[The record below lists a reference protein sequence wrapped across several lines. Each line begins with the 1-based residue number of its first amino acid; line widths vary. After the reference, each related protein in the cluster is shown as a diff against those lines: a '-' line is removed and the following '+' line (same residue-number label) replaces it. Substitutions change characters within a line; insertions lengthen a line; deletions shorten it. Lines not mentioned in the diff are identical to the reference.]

1 MTTTTS
7 RDATASPTADG
18 WPAARGV
25 LRGVAAAQHP
35 PDTTLGELA
44 VTYFARVPDGE
55 LVDDPADALATVRAH
70 RSLARLRV
78 PGKPVTAVLD
88 TPGAAGRISV
98 LVVTDDMPFLIDSV
112 LAELDRT
119 GASVHRVVHPVIV
132 VRRDVRGELLDI
144 LPFADPAAPP
154 PGTVAESWMNIE
166 LGDLPGSDPARDLSA
181 DLHSRLSSVLVDVRE
196 VVEDGDRMVST
207 ARALADELAA
217 SGGDAETTDTV
228 ALLRWFAQGNLIML
242 GYRRQELVDTP
253 EGPALRGVLATGLG
267 VLRRD
272 SLVART
278 LTASPDSVTP
288 VGTRGDDA
296 RRRLLVLTR
305 ASARSTVHRP
315 EHPLYVGVS
324 IHDEEGRLVG
334 EHRFL
339 GILTVAARHAD
350 VLGIPVVSRRVQE
363 VVAETGL
370 PVDSWSGQRLL
381 EVLQTYPRA
390 ELLCTDRAS
399 LEATA
404 TGVLDLAERRRVRL
418 FLRRDP
424 FGRYF
429 SCMIYLPRDRY
440 TTATRTRM
448 QEVLTRELRGTDLE
462 HTARVTEDQLA
473 LLHVTVH
480 TGREEPVTP
489 DLEVLTRDLAEAART
504 WADRL
509 REQATGEERA
519 VLATIGE
526 PFAESYKEDFG
537 PERGL
542 ADLRVL
548 DGLTPGSSEGPRRDT
563 AVRLY
568 RPDNPDAG
576 DRRLKL
582 YLAGR
587 RATLSSVLPA
597 LQSLGVVVVDERP
610 YEVTRSDGV
619 TCWINDFGLRLG
631 STDTG
636 DTVPPGTEADL
647 TERFAAAFD
656 AVWSGRVGAD
666 GFNALVL
673 RAGLTYRQAAV
684 LRAFSRYLRQVGSA
698 YGQSYITDVVGAHRD
713 VAVGLVALFEAR
725 FDPALADDDRAR
737 RVAELDQQVTAAIAE
752 VTNLDADRILRS
764 LLGVVRATLR
774 TNYYR
779 RDAGQE
785 GIEGGA
791 PREFLA
797 LKLDPGQVPGVP
809 EPVPAVETFVHSN
822 RVEGVHLRFGAIA
835 RGGLRW
841 SDRQQDYRTEI
852 LGLVKA
858 QAVKNAVI
866 VPVGAK
872 GGFVVKRPPAP
883 TGDATADREAARA
896 EGVACYRMFVSGL
909 LDLVDDRAGHAAD
922 SEIRTPPDVVRYDG
936 DDSYLVVAAD
946 KGTAAFSDLANAV
959 AADYGFWL
967 GDAFA
972 SGGSVGYDHKA
983 MGITARGA
991 WESVRRHFRELGR
1004 DVAADEVTV
1013 VGVGDMSGDVFGNGM
1028 LLSEH
1033 LKIVAA
1039 FDHRHVFLDPDPD
1052 PATSFAERQRLF
1064 ELPRSSWADYD
1075 ETLISEGGG
1084 VYPRTMKAI
1093 PVSPRAAEV
1102 LGIEPGDLDPPALV
1116 RAVLRAPADLLWNG
1130 GIGTYVKAST
1140 ETHADVGDKSND
1152 AVRVDGDELRV
1163 AVVGEGGNLGLTQ
1176 LGRIEYAR
1184 RGGKVNTDA
1193 IDNSA
1198 GVDCSD
1204 HEVNIKIL
1212 LDSLVERG
1220 ELDPA
1225 ERDQQIAATTE
1236 DVAALVLADNVA
1248 QNEVLGVSRAH
1259 AAGMLHVHED
1269 LVADLEARG
1278 RLDRELDVL
1287 PDDEGFAARG
1297 ADGEGLS
1304 SPELCTLLAQVKLDL
1319 TDALAASELPDLDVF
1334 ARRLPAYF
1342 PAVLAERYPDAVA
1355 AHPLRRQIVTTMLS
1369 NAVVDGG
1376 GLTFVH
1382 RLVQE
1387 VAASPTDA
1395 VRAYHVAT
1403 AVFGLDALADDLAA
1417 ADQVLPTSI
1426 ADRVTLAAR
1435 RQLDRA
1441 ARWFLTHRPQPL
1453 AVGAE
1458 IARFRPWVARLAPR
1472 VPDML
1477 RGGEAEGLARRT
1489 QDFVDVGTPIDLARR
1504 ALGGLNAFGLL
1515 DVVEVAEIAEREQG
1529 GVHTHDGEVT
1539 DDEVIAVAELYY
1551 ALSEHL
1557 GFDALLTA
1565 VAGLDR
1571 TDRWNAL
1578 ARLSLRDELYS
1589 SLRAITLD
1597 VLADTG
1603 PEESVDEKIEHWEQA
1618 NASRLMRA
1626 RTALAEI
1633 AKASRDD
1640 LATVSV
1646 AARQLRSMVR

>member
-1 MTTTTS
+1 MTTGTQPVATS
-7 RDATASPTADG
+7 AAVDG
-18 WPAARGV
+18 WPGDRGL
-25 LRGVAAAQHP
+25 LRTVAAEHSP
-35 PDTTLGELA
+35 PDSALGELA
-44 VTYFARVPDGE
+44 VAYFDRVPDGE
-55 LVDDPADALATVRAH
+55 LVADPKDALATVRAH

-88 TPGAAGRISV
+88 TPGSAGRISV

-119 GASVHRVVHPVIV
+119 GASVHRVVHPVVV

-144 LPFADPAAPP
+144 LPLADPAAPP

-166 LGDLPGSDPARDLSA
+166 LGDLPGSDPARDLAA
-181 DLHSRLSSVLVDVRE
+181 DLHARLSSVLTDVRE
-196 VVEDGDRMVST
+196 VVEDGDRMNSA
-207 ARALADELAA
+207 ARALADELDGA
-217 SGGDAETTDTV
+217 GGDAETADTV

-253 EGPALRGVLATGLG
+253 DGPALRGVLATGLG

-278 LTASPDSVTP
+278 LTASPDSVSP
-288 VGTRGDDA
+288 AGTGADTTS
-296 RRRLLVLTR
+296 RRLLVLTR

-324 IHDEEGRLVG
+324 IFDEDGRLVG

-363 VVAETGL
+363 VVVEAGL

-440 TTATRTRM
+440 TTAARLRM
-448 QEVLTRELRGTDLE
+448 QDVLMRELRGTDLE

-480 TGREEPVTP
+480 TGREDPVSP
-489 DLEVLTRDLAEAART
+489 DLDTLTDELAEAART
-504 WADRL
+504 WSDRL
-509 REQATGEERA
+509 REAASGEERA
-519 VLATIGE
+519 IIAAIGE
-526 PFAESYKEDFG
+526 PFAEAYKEDFG

-542 ADLRVL
+542 LDLRVL
-548 DGLTPGSSEGPRRDT
+548 DGLTPQGAEGAEGRDT

-568 RPDNPDAG
+568 HPTNPDAG

-610 YEVTRSDGV
+610 YGVTRGDGV
-619 TCWINDFGLRLG
+619 ACWINDFGLRLG
-631 STDTG
+631 DAA
-636 DTVPPGTEADL
+636 TVPPGTEHDL
-647 TERFAAAFD
+647 TERFAEAFD
-656 AVWSGRVGAD
+656 AVWSGLAGAD
-666 GFNALVL
+666 GYNALVV
-673 RAGLTYRQAAV
+673 RAGLTWRQAAV
-684 LRAFSRYLRQVGSA
+684 LRAFSRYLRQIGNA

-713 VAVGLVALFEAR
+713 VAVGLVELFEAR
-725 FDPALADDDRAR
+725 FDPALDDDERDR
-737 RVAELDQQVTAAIAE
+737 RVAEVDGRVTAAIAE
-752 VTNLDADRILRS
+752 VTSLDADRILRS
-764 LLGVVRATLR
+764 LLGVVRAVLR
-774 TNYYR
+774 TNYFR
-779 RDAGQE
+779 RDE
-785 GIEGGA
+785 RGA
-791 PREFLA
+791 ARPFLA
-797 LKLDPGQVPGVP
+797 LKLDPAQVPGVP
-809 EPVPAVETFVHSN
+809 EPAPAIETFVYSA
-822 RVEGVHLRFGAIA
+822 RVEGVHLRFGDIA

-841 SDRQQDYRTEI
+841 SDRLQDYRTEI

-872 GGFVVKRPPAP
+872 GGFVVKRPPVP
-883 TGDATADREAARA
+883 TGDAAADRDATRA
-896 EGVACYRMFVSGL
+896 EGVTCYRMFISGL
-909 LDLVDDRAGHAAD
+909 LDLVDNREGHAAQ
-922 SEIRTPPDVVRYDG
+922 SAILTPPDVVRYDG
-936 DDSYLVVAAD
+936 DDPYLVVAAD
-946 KGTAAFSDLANAV
+946 KGTATFSDIANGVAV
-959 AADYGFWL
+959 DYGFWL

-1004 DVAADEVTV
+1004 DVASDEVTV

-1033 LKIVAA
+1033 LRIVAA

-1052 PATSFAERQRLF
+1052 PAVSFAERSRLF
-1064 ELPRSSWADYD
+1064 ALSRSSWADYD
-1075 ETLISEGGG
+1075 SSLISEGGG
-1084 VYPRTMKAI
+1084 VFPRTMKAI

-1102 LGIEPGDLDPPALV
+1102 LGIEAGELDPPSLV

-1176 LGRIEYAR
+1176 RGRIEYAR

-1220 ELDPA
+1220 ELAPA
-1225 ERDQQIAATTE
+1225 ERDEQIAATTDE
-1236 DVAALVLADNVA
+1236 VADLVLADNVS
-1248 QNEVLGVSRAH
+1248 QNEVLGVSRSH
-1259 AAGMLHVHED
+1259 AAPMAHVQES

-1287 PDDEGFAARG
+1287 PSTEEFAARQ
-1297 ADGEGLS
+1297 AAGEGLS
-1304 SPELCTLLAQVKLDL
+1304 SPELSTLMAHVKLDL
-1319 TDALAASELPDLDVF
+1319 TDALAASEVPDLEVF
-1334 ARRLPAYF
+1334 TRRLPSYF
-1342 PAVLAERYPDAVA
+1342 PAVFAERYPEAVA
-1355 AHPLRRQIVTTMLS
+1355 AHPLRRQIVTTMLA
-1369 NAVVDGG
+1369 NTVVDGG
-1376 GLTFVH
+1376 GLTYVH
-1382 RLVQE
+1382 RLAQE
-1387 VAASPTDA
+1387 VAATPGDA

-1403 AVFGLDALADDLAA
+1403 TVFGLDVLADDIAA
-1417 ADQVLPTSI
+1417 GDRTLPTLV
-1426 ADRVTLAAR
+1426 ADRLTLALR
-1435 RQLDRA
+1435 RQLDRV
-1441 ARWFLTHRPQPL
+1441 ARWYLTHRPQPL
-1453 AVGAE
+1453 AIGAE
-1458 IARFRPWVARLAPR
+1458 VTRFSPWVTRLAPR
-1472 VPDML
+1472 VPDLL
-1477 RGGEAEGLARRT
+1477 RGREAEGLAEHT
-1489 QDFVDVGTPIDLARR
+1489 QAFVDEGAPVELARR
-1504 ALGGLNAFGLL
+1504 AVGGLYAFGLL
-1515 DVVEVAEIAEREQG
+1515 DVVEIAEFAERERG
-1529 GVHTHDGEVT
+1529 GLREDDGEVT
-1539 DDEVIAVAELYY
+1539 DDEMYAVAELYY

-1565 VAGLDR
+1565 VAGLER
-1571 TDRWNAL
+1571 SDRWHAL

-1603 PEESVDEKIEHWEQA
+1603 FDESADEKIEHWEQA

-1626 RTALAEI
+1626 RSALAEI
-1633 AKASRDD
+1633 AKVGRAD

-1646 AARQLRSMVR
+1646 AARQIRSMVR

>member
-1 MTTTTS
+1 MTTGTEPV
-7 RDATASPTADG
+7 ATPLDTGG
-18 WPAARGV
+18 WPADRGV
-25 LRGVAAAQHP
+25 LRTVAAEHRP
-35 PDTTLGELA
+35 PDSALGELA
-44 VTYFARVPDGE
+44 VAYFDRVPDGE
-55 LVDDPADALATVRAH
+55 LVADPADALATVRAH

-88 TPGAAGRISV
+88 TPGSAGRISV

-119 GASVHRVVHPVIV
+119 GANVHRVVHPVVV

-144 LPFADPAAPP
+144 LPLADAAAPP

-166 LGDLPGSDPARDLSA
+166 LGDLPGSDPARDLA
-181 DLHSRLSSVLVDVRE
+181 VDLHARLSSVLTDVRE
-196 VVEDGDRMVST
+196 VVEDGERMNST
-207 ARALADELAA
+207 ARALADELDGAVTA
-217 SGGDAETTDTV
+217 DDSAETADTV

-242 GYRRQELVDTP
+242 GYRRQEVVDTP

-278 LTASPDSVTP
+278 LTASPDSVSP
-288 VGTRGDDA
+288 AGTGGDTA
-296 RRRLLVLTR
+296 SRRLLVLTR

-324 IHDEEGRLVG
+324 IFDGDGRLVG

-363 VVAETGL
+363 VVVEAGL

-440 TTATRTRM
+440 TTAARLRM
-448 QEVLTRELRGTDLE
+448 QDVLTHELRGTDLE

-480 TGREEPVTP
+480 TGREDPVTP
-489 DLEVLTRDLAEAART
+489 DLEMLTGDLAEAART
-504 WADRL
+504 WSDRL
-509 REQATGEERA
+509 REAASGEERA
-519 VLATIGE
+519 VIATIGE
-526 PFAESYKEDFG
+526 PFAEAYKEDFG

-542 ADLRVL
+542 LDLRVL
-548 DGLTPGSSEGPRRDT
+548 EGLTPQGDESDGERRDT

-568 RPDNPDAG
+568 RPTNPDAG

-610 YEVTRSDGV
+610 YRVTRSDGV

-631 STDTG
+631 DAE
-636 DTVPPGTEADL
+636 TVPPGTDHDL
-647 TERFAAAFD
+647 TERFADAFD
-656 AVWSGRVGAD
+656 AVWSELAGAD
-666 GFNALVL
+666 GYNALVV
-673 RAGLTYRQAAV
+673 RAGLTWRQAAV
-684 LRAFSRYLRQVGSA
+684 LRAFSRYLRQIGNS

-713 VAVGLVALFEAR
+713 VALGLVELFEAR
-725 FDPALADDDRAR
+725 FDPALRDDERER
-737 RVAELDQQVTAAIAE
+737 RVAEVDGRVTAAIAE
-752 VTNLDADRILRS
+752 VTSLDADRILRS
-764 LLGVVRATLR
+764 LLGVVRAVLR
-774 TNYYR
+774 TNYFRTPR
-779 RDAGQE
+779 R
-785 GIEGGA
+785 
-791 PREFLA
+791 PFLA
-797 LKLDPGQVPGVP
+797 LKLDPAQVPGVP
-809 EPVPAVETFVHSN
+809 EPAPAIETFVYSA
-822 RVEGVHLRFGAIA
+822 RVEGVHLRFGDIA

-841 SDRQQDYRTEI
+841 SDRLQDYRTEV

-883 TGDATADREAARA
+883 TGDAAADRDASRA
-896 EGVACYRMFVSGL
+896 EGVTCYRMFISGL
-909 LDLVDDRAGHAAD
+909 LDLVDDRAGHAAQ
-922 SEIRTPPDVVRYDG
+922 SEVRTPSDVVRYDG
-936 DDSYLVVAAD
+936 DDPYLVVAAD
-946 KGTAAFSDLANAV
+946 KGTATFSDIANGV
-959 AADYGFWL
+959 ACEYGFWL

-1004 DVAADEVTV
+1004 DVASDEITV

-1028 LLSEH
+1028 LLSRH

-1052 PATSFAERQRLF
+1052 PAVSFAERSRLF

-1075 ETLISEGGG
+1075 TSLISDGGG

-1093 PVSPRAAEV
+1093 PVSPRAAEA
-1102 LGIEPGDLDPPALV
+1102 LGIGAGSLDPPSLV
-1116 RAVLRAPADLLWNG
+1116 RAILRAPADLLWNG

-1140 ETHADVGDKSND
+1140 ETHSDVGDKSND

-1176 LGRIEYAR
+1176 RGRIEYAR

-1220 ELDPA
+1220 ELASAD
-1225 ERDQQIAATTE
+1225 RDEQIAATTDE
-1236 DVAALVLADNVA
+1236 VADLVLADNVS
-1248 QNEVLGVSRAH
+1248 QNEVLGVSRFH
-1259 AAGMLHVHED
+1259 AAPMAHVQEA
-1269 LVADLEARG
+1269 LVDDLEARG

-1287 PDDEGFAARG
+1287 PSAEEFAARV
-1297 ADGEGLS
+1297 AAGEGLS
-1304 SPELCTLLAQVKLDL
+1304 SPELATLMAHVKLDL
-1319 TDALAASELPDLDVF
+1319 TDALAASEVPDLEVF
-1334 ARRLPAYF
+1334 TRRLPSYF
-1342 PAVLAERYPDAVA
+1342 PAVFAERYPDAVS
-1355 AHPLRRQIVTTMLS
+1355 AHPLRRQIVTTMLA

-1376 GLTFVH
+1376 GLTYVH
-1382 RLVQE
+1382 RLAQE
-1387 VAASPTDA
+1387 VAATPGDA

-1403 AVFGLDALADDLAA
+1403 TVFGLDVLADDIAA
-1417 ADQVLPTSI
+1417 GDRTLPTLV
-1426 ADRVTLAAR
+1426 ADRLTLALR
-1435 RQLDRA
+1435 RQLDRV
-1441 ARWFLTHRPQPL
+1441 ARWYLTHRPQPL

-1458 IARFRPWVARLAPR
+1458 VSRFSPWVTQLAPR
-1472 VPDML
+1472 VPELL
-1477 RGGEAEGLARRT
+1477 RGAEAEGLAEHV
-1489 QDFVDVGTPIDLARR
+1489 QAFVDAGAPVELARR
-1504 ALGGLNAFGLL
+1504 AVGGLYAFGLL
-1515 DVVEVAEIAEREQG
+1515 DVVEIAEFAERERG
-1529 GVHTHDGEVT
+1529 GLRADDGEVT
-1539 DDEVIAVAELYY
+1539 DDEMFAVAELYY

-1565 VAGLDR
+1565 VAGLER
-1571 TDRWNAL
+1571 ADRWHAL

-1603 PEESVDEKIEHWEQA
+1603 FDESADEKIEHWEQA

-1633 AKASRDD
+1633 AKVGRAD

-1646 AARQLRSMVR
+1646 AARQIRSMVR

>member
-7 RDATASPTADG
+7 RDAARDGAASS
-18 WPAARGV
+18 WPGVREV
-25 LRGVAAAQHP
+25 LRAVAAEQDP
-35 PDTTLGELA
+35 PDSELGELA
-44 VTYFARVPDGE
+44 ITYFARVPDSE
-55 LVDDPADALATVRAH
+55 LVPEPADALATVRAH

-112 LAELDRT
+112 LAEIDRT

-144 LPFADPAAPP
+144 LPLADPAAPP

-166 LGDLPGSDPARDLSA
+166 LGDLPGSDPARDLAA
-181 DLHSRLSSVLVDVRE
+181 DLHARLSGVLTDVRE

-217 SGGDAETTDTV
+217 AGGGADTADTV
-228 ALLRWFAQGNLIML
+228 ALLRWFAQGNLILL
-242 GYRRQELVDTP
+242 GYRRQELIDTP

-278 LTASPDSVTP
+278 LTASPDSVRP
-288 VGTRGDDA
+288 AGVAADA
-296 RRRLLVLTR
+296 APRKLLVLTR

-363 VVAETGL
+363 VVAEAGL

-390 ELLCTDRAS
+390 ELLCTDRDS
-399 LEATA
+399 LESTA

-424 FGRYF
+424 YGRYF

-440 TTATRTRM
+440 TTVTRTRM
-448 QEVLTRELRGTDLE
+448 QDVLMRELRGTDLE

-480 TGREEPVTP
+480 TGREEPVSP
-489 DLEVLTRDLAEAART
+489 DLEALTNELAEAART
-504 WADRL
+504 WSDRL
-509 REQATGEERA
+509 REHATGEERA

-542 ADLRVL
+542 LDLRVL
-548 DGLTPGSSEGPRRDT
+548 DGLTPEGTEGDGHHT

-568 RPDNPDAG
+568 RPANPDAG

-610 YEVTRSDGV
+610 YGVTRSDGV
-619 TCWINDFGLRLG
+619 SCWINDFGLRLG
-631 STDTG
+631 DT
-636 DTVPPGTEADL
+636 DTVPPGTEHDL
-647 TERFAAAFD
+647 TERFAEAFD
-656 AVWSGRVGAD
+656 AVWNGHAGAD

-673 RAGLTYRQAAV
+673 RAGLSWRQAAV

-713 VAVGLVALFEAR
+713 VAVGLVELFEAR
-725 FDPALADDDRAR
+725 FDPELSDDERER
-737 RVAELDQQVTAAIAE
+737 RVAEVDGRVTDAIAE
-752 VTNLDADRILRS
+752 VTSLDADRILRS

-774 TNYYR
+774 TNYFR
-779 RDAGQE
+779 RNVD
-785 GIEGGA
+785 GA
-791 PREFLA
+791 PRPFLA
-797 LKLDPGQVPGVP
+797 LKLDPAQVPGVP
-809 EPVPAVETFVHSN
+809 EPVPAIETFVHSH

-841 SDRQQDYRTEI
+841 SDRLQDYRTEI

-883 TGDATADREAARA
+883 TGDAATDRDATRA

-909 LDLVDDRAGHAAD
+909 LDLVDDREGHAAQ
-922 SEIRTPPDVVRYDG
+922 SAIRTPEGVVRYDG

-946 KGTAAFSDLANAV
+946 KGTATFSDLANAV
-959 AADYGFWL
+959 ATDYGFWL

-991 WESVRRHFRELGR
+991 WESVRRHFRELGT
-1004 DVAADEVTV
+1004 DVASDEITV

-1052 PATSFAERQRLF
+1052 PAVSFAERSRLF

-1075 ETLISEGGG
+1075 ESLISEGGG
-1084 VYPRTMKAI
+1084 VFPRTMKAI
-1093 PVSPRAAEV
+1093 PVSTRAAEV
-1102 LGIEPGDLDPPALV
+1102 LDVEPGNLDPPTLV
-1116 RAVLRAPADLLWNG
+1116 RAILRAPADLLWNG

-1152 AVRVDGDELRV
+1152 AVRIDGDELRV

-1176 LGRIEYAR
+1176 RGRIEYAR
-1184 RGGKVNTDA
+1184 AGGKVNTDA

-1212 LDSLVERG
+1212 LGSLVERG
-1220 ELDPA
+1220 ELAPA
-1225 ERDQQIAATTE
+1225 DRDEQIAATTE
-1236 DVAALVLADNVA
+1236 DVAGLVLADNVA

-1259 AAGMLHVHED
+1259 AVGMVHVHRD

-1287 PDDEGFAARG
+1287 PSEEEFEARWNDDQ
-1297 ADGEGLS
+1297 GLT
-1304 SPELCTLLAQVKLDL
+1304 SPELSTLMAHVKLDL
-1319 TDALAASELPDLDVF
+1319 TDALAASELPDLEVF

-1342 PAVLAERYPDAVA
+1342 PPVLAERYPDAVA
-1355 AHPLRRQIVTTMLS
+1355 AHPLRRQIVTTMLA
-1369 NAVVDGG
+1369 NTVVDGG
-1376 GLTFVH
+1376 GLTYVH

-1387 VAASPTDA
+1387 VAASPGDA

-1403 AVFGLDALADDLAA
+1403 SVFGLDDLLADLAA
-1417 ADQVLPTSI
+1417 GEHVLPTFV
-1426 ADRVTLAAR
+1426 ADRITLAAR

-1441 ARWFLTHRPQPL
+1441 ARWFLTQRPQPL

-1458 IARFRPWVARLAPR
+1458 IQRFRPWIATLAPR
-1472 VPDML
+1472 VPDLL
-1477 RGGEAEGLARRT
+1477 RGGEAEGLFART
-1489 QDFVDVGTPIDLARR
+1489 QDFVVAGTPVELARR
-1504 ALGGLNAFGLL
+1504 ALGGLYAFGLL
-1515 DVVEVAEIAEREQG
+1515 DVVEITEIAEQEQG
-1529 GVHTHDGEVT
+1529 GVHAADGEVT
-1539 DDEVIAVAELYY
+1539 DDEVLAVAELYY

-1557 GFDALLTA
+1557 GLDALLTA

-1571 TDRWNAL
+1571 SDRWNAL
-1578 ARLSLRDELYS
+1578 ARLSLRDELYA

-1618 NASRLMRA
+1618 NASRLVRA

-1633 AKASRDD
+1633 AKARRDD

>member
-7 RDATASPTADG
+7 TTVAAGTRGG
-18 WPAARGV
+18 WPADRGA
-25 LRGVAAAQHP
+25 LRAVAASQDP
-35 PDTTLGELA
+35 PDSALGELA
-44 VTYFARVPDGE
+44 VTYFDRVPESE
-55 LVDDPADALATVRAH
+55 LVADPEDALATVRAH

-88 TPGAAGRISV
+88 TPGSEGRISV

-144 LPFADPAAPP
+144 LPLADPAAPA

-166 LGDLPGSDPARDLSA
+166 LGDLPGSDPARDLAA
-181 DLHSRLSSVLVDVRE
+181 DLHARLSSVLTDVRE

-207 ARALADELAA
+207 ARALADELDGH
-217 SGGDAETTDTV
+217 GGGTEIADTV
-228 ALLRWFAQGNLIML
+228 ALMRWFAQGNLIML

-278 LTASPDSVTP
+278 LTASPDSVSP
-288 VGTRGDDA
+288 AGTAGA
-296 RRRLLVLTR
+296 TAPRRLLVLTR

-324 IHDEEGRLVG
+324 IFDDEGRLVG

-363 VVAETGL
+363 VVAEAGL

-440 TTATRTRM
+440 TTAARLRM
-448 QEVLTRELRGTDLE
+448 QEVLTRELRGTDIE

-489 DLEVLTRDLAEAART
+489 DLEALTHDLAEAART

-509 REQATGEERA
+509 REAATGEERA
-519 VLATIGE
+519 AIAAIGE
-526 PFAESYKEDFG
+526 PFAEAYKEDFG

-542 ADLRVL
+542 LDLRIL
-548 DGLTPGSSEGPRRDT
+548 EGLTPRTDEDDPADGRDT

-568 RPDNPDAG
+568 RPDTPEAG

-610 YEVTRSDGV
+610 YGVTRSDGV
-619 TCWINDFGLRLG
+619 ACWINDFGLRLG
-631 STDTG
+631 DT
-636 DTVPPGTEADL
+636 DTVPPGTEHDL
-647 TERFAAAFD
+647 TERFAEAFD
-656 AVWSGRVGAD
+656 AVWTGLAGAD

-673 RAGLTYRQAAV
+673 RAGLTWRQAAV
-684 LRAFSRYLRQVGSA
+684 LRAFSRYLRQIGSA

-713 VAVGLVALFEAR
+713 VAVALVELFEAR
-725 FDPALADDDRAR
+725 FDPALGDEERDR
-737 RVAELDQQVTAAIAE
+737 RVAEVDARVTAAIAE
-752 VTNLDADRILRS
+752 VTSLDADRILRS

-774 TNYYR
+774 TNFFR
-779 RDAGQE
+779 RDGGQE
-785 GIEGGA
+785 GTEGGE
-791 PREFLA
+791 PRPFLA
-797 LKLDPGQVPGVP
+797 LKLDPAQVPGVP

-841 SDRQQDYRTEI
+841 SDRLQDYRTEI

-883 TGDATADREAARA
+883 TGDAAVDRDAARA

-909 LDLVDDRAGHAAD
+909 LDLVDDRAGHAAQ
-922 SEIRTPPDVVRYDG
+922 SAIRTPADVVRYDG
-936 DDSYLVVAAD
+936 DDPYLVVAAD
-946 KGTAAFSDLANAV
+946 KGTATFSDLANEV
-959 AADYGFWL
+959 ATEYGFWL

-1004 DVAADEVTV
+1004 DLAHDEITV

-1033 LKIVAA
+1033 LRIVAA

-1052 PATSFAERQRLF
+1052 PAVSYAERRRLF

-1075 ETLISEGGG
+1075 ESLISAGGG

-1102 LGIEPGDLDPPALV
+1102 LGIEPGEVDPPTLV

-1140 ETHADVGDKSND
+1140 ETHADVGDKGND

-1176 LGRIEYAR
+1176 RGRIEYAR
-1184 RGGKVNTDA
+1184 HGGKVNTDA

-1220 ELDPA
+1220 ELAPA
-1225 ERDQQIAATTE
+1225 ERDEQIAATTE
-1236 DVAALVLADNVA
+1236 DVAALVLADNVS
-1248 QNEVLGVSRAH
+1248 QNEVLGVSRSH
-1259 AAGMLHVHED
+1259 AAGMAHVHEA
-1269 LVADLEARG
+1269 LVADLEERG

-1287 PDDEGFAARG
+1287 PDAEEFAARR
-1297 ADGEGLS
+1297 AAGEGLS
-1304 SPELCTLLAQVKLDL
+1304 SPELSTLMAHVKLDL
-1319 TDALAASELPDLDVF
+1319 TDALAASEVPDLEVF
-1334 ARRLPAYF
+1334 ARRLPSYF
-1342 PAVLAERYPDAVA
+1342 PAVLAERFPDAVA

-1382 RLVQE
+1382 RLAQE
-1387 VAASPTDA
+1387 VAATPGDA
-1395 VRAYHVAT
+1395 ARAYHVAT
-1403 AVFGLDALADDLAA
+1403 TVFGLDVLADDIAA
-1417 ADQVLPTSI
+1417 GEQTLSTLV
-1426 ADRVTLAAR
+1426 ADRLTLAAR
-1435 RQLDRA
+1435 RQLDRV

-1458 IARFRPWVARLAPR
+1458 VARFSPWVAHLAPR
-1472 VPDML
+1472 VPEL
-1477 RGGEAEGLARRT
+1477 LHGREAEGLAHRT
-1489 QDFVDVGTPIDLARR
+1489 QGFVDAGAPVDLARR
-1504 ALGGLNAFGLL
+1504 AVGGLYAFGLL
-1515 DVVEVAEIAEREQG
+1515 DVVEIAEYAERERG
-1529 GVHTHDGEVT
+1529 GLIADDGEVT
-1539 DDEVIAVAELYY
+1539 DDELLAVAELYY

-1557 GFDALLTA
+1557 GLDALLTA
-1565 VAGLDR
+1565 VAGLER
-1571 TDRWNAL
+1571 SDRWHAL

-1603 PEESVDEKIEHWEQA
+1603 PEESADEKIEHWEQA

-1626 RTALAEI
+1626 RSALAEI
-1633 AKASRDD
+1633 AKVGHAD

-1646 AARQLRSMVR
+1646 AARQIRSMVR

>member
-1 MTTTTS
+1 MTATTS
-7 RDATASPTADG
+7 RAGTDAARG
-18 WPAARGV
+18 WPAERHT
-25 LRGVAAAQHP
+25 LRAVAAEADP
-35 PDTTLGELA
+35 PDSELGELA
-44 VTYFARVPDGE
+44 VTYFDRVPDGE
-55 LVDDPADALATVRAH
+55 LVADPADALATVRAH

-119 GASVHRVVHPVIV
+119 GASVHRVVHPVVV

-144 LPFADPAAPP
+144 LPMADAAAPP

-166 LGDLPGSDPARDLSA
+166 LGDLPGSDPARDLAA
-181 DLHSRLSSVLVDVRE
+181 DLHARLSGVLTDVRE

-217 SGGDAETTDTV
+217 SGPGEDSAETADTV
-228 ALLRWFAQGNLIML
+228 ALLRWFAQGNLILL
-242 GYRRQELVDTP
+242 GYRRQEVVDTP

-278 LTASPDSVTP
+278 LTASPDSVSPAGVPGDATP
-288 VGTRGDDA
+288 
-296 RRRLLVLTR
+296 RRLLVLTR

-324 IHDEEGRLVG
+324 IHDDEGRLVG

-363 VVAETGL
+363 VVAEAGL

-424 FGRYF
+424 YGRYF

-440 TTATRTRM
+440 TTAIRTRM
-448 QEVLTRELRGTDLE
+448 QDVLMRELRGTDLE

-489 DLEVLTRDLAEAART
+489 DLETLTAQLAEAART
-504 WADRL
+504 WSDRL

-542 ADLRVL
+542 LDLRVL
-548 DGLTPGSSEGPRRDT
+548 DGLTPPGAEGPGRDT

-568 RPDNPDAG
+568 RPTNPDAG

-619 TCWINDFGLRLG
+619 TCWINDFGLRLPG
-631 STDTG
+631 TDS
-636 DTVPPGTEADL
+636 VPPGTEHDL
-647 TERFAAAFD
+647 TERFAEAFD
-656 AVWSGRVGAD
+656 TVWSGHVGAD

-673 RAGLTYRQAAV
+673 SAGLTWRQAAV
-684 LRAFSRYLRQVGSA
+684 LRAFSRYQRQIGSP
-698 YGQSYITDVVGAHRD
+698 YGQSYITDVAGAHRD
-713 VAVGLVALFEAR
+713 VAVGLVELFEAR
-725 FDPALADDDRAR
+725 FDPALSPDERDR
-737 RVAELDQQVTAAIAE
+737 RVAEVDGRVTTAIAD
-752 VTNLDADRILRS
+752 VTSLDADRILRS

-774 TNYYR
+774 TNFFR
-779 RDAGQE
+779 RDAE
-785 GIEGGA
+785 GA
-791 PREFLA
+791 PRPFLA
-797 LKLDPGQVPGVP
+797 LKLDPAQVPGVP
-809 EPVPAVETFVHSN
+809 EPVPAIETFVHSN
-822 RVEGVHLRFGAIA
+822 RVEGVHLRFGPIA

-841 SDRQQDYRTEI
+841 SDRLQDYRTEI

-872 GGFVVKRPPAP
+872 GGFVVKRPPAA
-883 TGDATADREAARA
+883 TGDAAVDRDAARA

-922 SEIRTPPDVVRYDG
+922 SAVRTPEEVVRYDG
-936 DDSYLVVAAD
+936 DDTYLVVAAD
-946 KGTAAFSDLANAV
+946 KGTATFSDTANAV
-959 AADYGFWL
+959 AGEYGFWL

-991 WESVRRHFRELGR
+991 WESVRRHFRELDR
-1004 DVAADEVTV
+1004 DLATDEITV

-1033 LKIVAA
+1033 LRIVAA

-1052 PATSFAERQRLF
+1052 PAVSFAERRRLF
-1064 ELPRSSWADYD
+1064 ELSRSSWADYD
-1075 ETLISEGGG
+1075 TSLISEGGG
-1084 VYPRTMKAI
+1084 VYPRTMKAV
-1093 PVSPRAAEV
+1093 PVSPEAARA
-1102 LGIEPGDLDPPALV
+1102 LGADPGEMDPPTLV
-1116 RAVLRAPADLLWNG
+1116 RAILRAPADLLWNG

-1140 ETHADVGDKSND
+1140 ETHADVGDKTND

-1176 LGRIEYAR
+1176 LGRIEYDHH
-1184 RGGKVNTDA
+1184 GGKVNTDA
-1193 IDNSA
+1193 VDNSA

-1220 ELDPA
+1220 ELGED
-1225 ERDQQIAATTE
+1225 ERDEQIAATTD

-1259 AAGMLHVHED
+1259 AAGMMHVHRD

-1287 PDDEGFAARG
+1287 PDEEGFELRLAEDEG
-1297 ADGEGLS
+1297 LT
-1304 SPELCTLLAQVKLDL
+1304 SPELCTLMAHVKLDL
-1319 TDALAASELPDLDVF
+1319 TDALTDSELPDLEVF
-1334 ARRLPAYF
+1334 SRRLPAYF
-1342 PAVLAERYPDAVA
+1342 PAALAERYPDAVA

-1369 NAVVDGG
+1369 NTVVDGG
-1376 GLTFVH
+1376 GLSYVY

-1387 VAASPTDA
+1387 VAASPADA

-1403 AVFGLDALADDLAA
+1403 SVFGLDALAADLAA
-1417 ADQVLPTSI
+1417 ADMPVAL
-1426 ADRVTLAAR
+1426 ADRLTLQAR

-1441 ARWFLTHRPQPL
+1441 ARWFLTRRPQPL

-1458 IARFRPWVARLAPR
+1458 TQRFAPTMRMLAPR

-1477 RGGEAEGLARRT
+1477 RGEEAEGLTRRVREFT
-1489 QDFVDVGTPIDLARR
+1489 VAGAPEDLARR
-1504 ALGGLNAFGLL
+1504 AVGGLYAFGVL
-1515 DVVEVAEIAEREQG
+1515 DVTEIVEIAEREQG
-1529 GVHTHDGEVT
+1529 GVLVDDGEVSQ
-1539 DDEVIAVAELYY
+1539 DEVIAVAELYY
-1551 ALSEHL
+1551 ALSAHL
-1557 GFDALLTA
+1557 GLDALLTA
-1565 VAGLDR
+1565 VAALDR
-1571 TDRWNAL
+1571 TDRWHAL

-1603 PEESVDEKIEHWEQA
+1603 PEESADEKIEHWEQA

-1633 AKASRDD
+1633 AEQGRAD

-1646 AARQLRSMVR
+1646 AARQIRSMVR

>member
-1 MTTTTS
+1 MTTGTEQ
-7 RDATASPTADG
+7 AAAPTGAANG
-18 WPAARGV
+18 WPTDRGV
-25 LRGVAAAQHP
+25 LRTTATEQRP
-35 PDTTLGELA
+35 PDSALGELA
-44 VTYFARVPDGE
+44 VTYFDRVADAE
-55 LVDDPADALATVRAH
+55 LVADPHDALATVRAH

-88 TPGAAGRISV
+88 TPGSEGRISV

-119 GASVHRVVHPVIV
+119 GASVHRVVHPVVV

-144 LPFADPAAPP
+144 LPLADAAAPP
-154 PGTVAESWMNIE
+154 PGAVAESWMNIE
-166 LGDLPGSDPARDLSA
+166 LGDLPGSDPARDLAA
-181 DLHSRLSSVLVDVRE
+181 DLHARLSSVLTDVRE
-196 VVEDGDRMVST
+196 VVEDDTRMVST
-207 ARALADELAA
+207 ARALADELDGA
-217 SGGDAETTDTV
+217 GGDVETADTV

-278 LTASPDSVTP
+278 LTASPDSVSP
-288 VGTRGDDA
+288 AGTAGDTA
-296 RRRLLVLTR
+296 ARRLLVLTR

-324 IHDEEGRLVG
+324 IFDAEGRLVG

-363 VVAETGL
+363 VVVEAGL

-424 FGRYF
+424 YGRYF

-440 TTATRTRM
+440 TTAARLRM
-448 QEVLTRELRGTDLE
+448 QDVLTRELRGTDIE

-480 TGREEPVTP
+480 TGREDPVTP
-489 DLEVLTRDLAEAART
+489 DLEALTDDLAEAART
-504 WADRL
+504 WSDRL
-509 REQATGEERA
+509 REAATGEERA
-519 VLATIGE
+519 VIATVGE
-526 PFAESYKEDFG
+526 PFAEAYKEDFG

-542 ADLRVL
+542 LDLRVL
-548 DGLTPGSSEGPRRDT
+548 EGLTPGEDGGRDT

-568 RPDNPDAG
+568 HPTNPDAG

-610 YEVTRSDGV
+610 YQVTRSDGV

-631 STDTG
+631 AA
-636 DTVPPGTEADL
+636 DTVPPGTEHDL
-647 TERFAAAFD
+647 TERFAEAFD
-656 AVWSGRVGAD
+656 AVWSERAGAD

-673 RAGLTYRQAAV
+673 RAGLGWRQAAV
-684 LRAFSRYLRQVGSA
+684 LRAFSRYLRQIGNP

-713 VAVGLVALFEAR
+713 VAVGLVELFEAR
-725 FDPALADDDRAR
+725 FDPALGDEERER
-737 RVAELDQQVTAAIAE
+737 RVAEVDGRVTAAIAD
-752 VTNLDADRILRS
+752 VTSLDADRILRS
-764 LLGVVRATLR
+764 LLGVVRAVLR
-774 TNYYR
+774 TNHFR
-779 RDAGQE
+779 RDE
-785 GIEGGA
+785 HGA
-791 PREFLA
+791 PRPFLA
-797 LKLDPGQVPGVP
+797 LKLDPSRVPGVP
-809 EPVPAVETFVHSN
+809 EPVPAIETFVYSA
-822 RVEGVHLRFGAIA
+822 RVEGVHLRFGPIA

-841 SDRQQDYRTEI
+841 SDRLQDYRTEI

-872 GGFVVKRPPAP
+872 GGFVVKRPPAA
-883 TGDATADREAARA
+883 TGDAAADRDAARA
-896 EGVACYRMFVSGL
+896 EGVTCYRMFVSGL
-909 LDLVDDRAGHAAD
+909 LDLVDDRAGHAAQSD
-922 SEIRTPPDVVRYDG
+922 IRTPADVLRYDG
-936 DDSYLVVAAD
+936 DDPYLVVAAD
-946 KGTAAFSDLANAV
+946 KGTATFSDIANGV
-959 AADYGFWL
+959 AGEYGFWL

-1004 DVAADEVTV
+1004 DVASDEITV

-1033 LKIVAA
+1033 LRIVAA

-1052 PATSFAERQRLF
+1052 PAASFAERSRLF
-1064 ELPRSSWADYD
+1064 ALARSSWADYD
-1075 ETLISEGGG
+1075 TSLISDGGG

-1093 PVSPRAAEV
+1093 PVSARAAEV
-1102 LGIEPGDLDPPALV
+1102 LGIDPGEIDPPSLV

-1130 GIGTYVKAST
+1130 GIGTYVRAST
-1140 ETHADVGDKSND
+1140 ETDAEVGDKGND

-1176 LGRIEYAR
+1176 RGRIEYAR

-1220 ELDPA
+1220 ELAPA
-1225 ERDQQIAATTE
+1225 DRDEQIAATTDE
-1236 DVAALVLADNVA
+1236 VADLVLADNVS
-1248 QNEVLGVSRAH
+1248 QNEVLGVSRYH
-1259 AAGMLHVHED
+1259 AAPMAHVQASLID
-1269 LVADLEARG
+1269 DLEARG
-1278 RLDRELDVL
+1278 RLDRALDVL
-1287 PDDEGFAARG
+1287 PDAEEFAARL
-1297 ADGEGLS
+1297 AAGEGLS
-1304 SPELCTLLAQVKLDL
+1304 SPELSTLMAHVKLDL
-1319 TDALAASELPDLDVF
+1319 TDALAASEVPDLEVF
-1334 ARRLPAYF
+1334 ARRLPSYF
-1342 PAVLAERYPDAVA
+1342 PAVLAERYPEAVS
-1355 AHPLRRQIVTTMLS
+1355 AHPLRRQIVTTMLA

-1376 GLTFVH
+1376 GLTYVH
-1382 RLVQE
+1382 RLAQE
-1387 VAASPTDA
+1387 VAATAGDA

-1403 AVFGLDALADDLAA
+1403 TVFGLDVLADDVAA
-1417 ADQVLPTSI
+1417 GERTLPTLV
-1426 ADRVTLAAR
+1426 ADRLTLASR

-1441 ARWFLTHRPQPL
+1441 SRWFLTHRPQPL

-1458 IARFRPWVARLAPR
+1458 IARFSPWLTQLAPR
-1472 VPDML
+1472 VPELL
-1477 RGGEAEGLARRT
+1477 RGEEAEGLAEHT
-1489 QDFVDVGTPIDLARR
+1489 QALVDGGAPVDLARR
-1504 ALGGLNAFGLL
+1504 AVGGLYAFGLL
-1515 DVVEVAEIAEREQG
+1515 DVVEIAEFAERERG
-1529 GVHTHDGEVT
+1529 GLRADDGEVT
-1539 DDEVIAVAELYY
+1539 DDEMFAVAELYY

-1565 VAGLDR
+1565 VAGLER
-1571 TDRWNAL
+1571 GDRWHAL

-1603 PEESVDEKIEHWEQA
+1603 FDESADEKIEHWEQA

-1626 RTALAEI
+1626 RSALAEI
-1633 AKASRDD
+1633 AKVGRAD

-1646 AARQLRSMVR
+1646 AARQIRSMVR